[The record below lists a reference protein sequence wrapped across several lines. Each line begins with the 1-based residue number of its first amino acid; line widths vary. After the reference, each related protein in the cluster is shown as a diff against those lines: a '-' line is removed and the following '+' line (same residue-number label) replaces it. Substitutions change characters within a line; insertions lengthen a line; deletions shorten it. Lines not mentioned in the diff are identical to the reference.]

1 MSSSQSSAVGGGGG
15 DGGHFESGADAD
27 IEARPLIPKGGDE
40 VYGGIDAPAEQQRGE
55 LADQAAGFLA
65 SKNIGWLMELEPDDL
80 DGSKE
85 LAPLT

>member
-40 VYGGIDAPAEQQRGE
+40 VYGGIDAPADGLYFSTGPSLFGQ
-55 LADQAAGFLA
+55 LAWYF
-65 SKNIGWLMELEPDDL
+65 
-80 DGSKE
+80 
-85 LAPLT
+85 